1 MKGKISF
8 AVLLLMSL
16 SLALFFLGC
25 GGGGSGG
32 DSSVGAF
39 GGVSTGSVA
48 VLVTDDPADCYENLY
63 IWVTKVSLIPADDAS
78 DQSHEVIFESDSPD
92 GYKVDLLRYQD
103 DEEFLLTL
111 KDDVRADTYAK
122 IRLEVSKIES
132 VAKDPCENPCDCE
145 KLCDK
150 DDWKLPSQKIDLNPR
165 GTFEVE
171 PDGTLFIRLDI
182 DANNSIHASASC
194 NFRPVVFVDIWQGPR
209 LEACPQTVTGIID
222 SIIADDDDSDDQIEG
237 VVLKRKNL
245 PNLEVFLPPQ
255 VPIFDQQGE
264 PGLSPNDL
272 MIDDTITVRGKVK
285 HSGRFTASLVV
296 VMALDDILIVD
307 GIAKGSVDKNGIFL
321 FQPDPGQEIGSEDP
335 VSVEV
340 FPDETQILLGC
351 DTNVSEQYI
360 EAGMRVRIYGKLFLG
375 SDDVIRSFVLLLRS
389 DEIVG
394 DLISIKE
401 TEGGSNLTVDVGGG
415 IQTTIFLPEDVP
427 VYMKGDGE
435 IPLDLLQA
443 LVSCDPRQVRIVLD
457 PDDETTATDVRVID
471 DLDPPG
477 GTIISIED
485 NRVLGIT
492 DMGTDTDVAVMPG
505 ATIMEPEGTLFFEDI
520 QQGRE
525 VQCFGLWACDS
536 DDVDFYGFIIR
547 IHE

>member
-48 VLVTDDPADCYENLY
+48 VLVTDDPADCYEQIW

-78 DQSHEVIFESDSPD
+78 DQSHEVIFESDSP
-92 GYKVDLLRYQD
+92 GGCKVDLLSYQD

-122 IRLEVSKIES
+122 VRLEVSKINS
-132 VAKDPCENPCDCE
+132 KAKDSCGNPCDDE
-145 KLCDK
+145 
-150 DDWKLPSQKIDLNPR
+150 WKLPSKKIDLNPR

-194 NFRPVVFVDIWQGPR
+194 NFRPVVFVDIWQGPP
-209 LEACPQTVTGIID
+209 LEACPQTVTGTID
-222 SIIADDDDSDDQIEG
+222 SIIDDDEDSDDQIEG
-237 VVLKRKNL
+237 VVLKREGL

-307 GIAKGSVDKNGIFL
+307 GIAKGSVDKNGFFL
-321 FQPDPGQEIGSEDP
+321 FQPDPNQEIGSEDP

-340 FPDETQILLGC
+340 FPETQILLGC

-394 DLISIKE
+394 DLISITE

-415 IQTTIFLPEDVP
+415 IQTTIFLPKDVP

-435 IPLDLLQA
+435 IPLDLLQDR
-443 LVSCDPRQVRIVLD
+443 VSCDPRQVRIVLD

-520 QQGRE
+520 EKGRE

-547 IHE
+547 INEF